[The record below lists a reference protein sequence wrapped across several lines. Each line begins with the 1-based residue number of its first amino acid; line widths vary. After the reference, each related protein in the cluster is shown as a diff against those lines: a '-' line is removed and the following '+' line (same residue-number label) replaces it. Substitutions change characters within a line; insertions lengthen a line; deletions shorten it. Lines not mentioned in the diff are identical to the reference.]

1 MPSLPIEG
9 SSRRQSLLGAD
20 RSDRIYRRILSG
32 FGLALPFLLVVILA
46 VLFVSALSALR
57 RFGPS
62 FLWTS
67 TWDPVAE
74 IYGAAPM
81 IVGPLLSSLLAILI
95 AVPLALGVA
104 ISLTEFAPR

>member
-1 MPSLPIEG
+1 MTDFGEGAGSFPRAMTSLPIEG

-20 RSDRIYRRILSG
+20 RSDRIYRRILTG
-32 FGLALPFLLVVILA
+32 FALALPLLFLMILA
-46 VLFVSALSALR
+46 VLFVNALPALR

-74 IYGAAPM
+74 LYGAAPM
-81 IVGPLLSSLLAILI
+81 IDRKSV
-95 AVPLALGVA
+95 V
-104 ISLTEFAPR
+104 